1 MREEGVF
8 FRQHVRKRPRARCT
22 LAVGCAPR
30 SARSCRTAAAF
41 RGTMTLSLPERL
53 QCTDY
58 GVSEPAVPVGE
69 APRPAPRPR
78 PAGVSRQVQGA
89 CAPPRLRARRP
100 AGTGTGTGTGTGQGR
115 PASRGRALSPR
126 APARTACHA
135 ARPAPSGACLPA
147 PAPGWPL
154 MAGARA
160 RRLAAGRSG
169 GTGRACARGRRIA
182 GGGGSAWG
190 SERAASWAR
199 VRGGDRAQA
208 GRACAEVS
216 GPGAAGV
223 QRRAEQG
230 LYEAAVPTKGP
241 AVRAAVTP

>member
-78 PAGVSRQVQGA
+78 PAGASRQVQGA
-89 CAPPRLRARRP
+89 CAPPRLRAQRP
-100 AGTGTGTGTGTGQGR
+100 ARTGTGTGTGT
-115 PASRGRALSPR
+115 PR
-126 APARTACHA
+126 QQ
-135 ARPAPSGACLPA
+135 
-147 PAPGWPL
+147 
-154 MAGARA
+154 GARA
-160 RRLAAGRSG
+160 LAQG
-169 GTGRACARGRRIA
+169 ACADGLSRGPPRPLWRVPS
-182 GGGGSAWG
+182 SACPRVAADG
-190 SERAASWAR
+190 RGACAKACCGEERGDRAR
-199 VRGGDRAQA
+199 VRAW
-208 GRACAEVS
+208 AENS
-216 GPGAAGV
+216 RGWGV
-223 QRRAEQG
+223 G
-230 LYEAAVPTKGP
+230 VG
-241 AVRAAVTP
+241 V